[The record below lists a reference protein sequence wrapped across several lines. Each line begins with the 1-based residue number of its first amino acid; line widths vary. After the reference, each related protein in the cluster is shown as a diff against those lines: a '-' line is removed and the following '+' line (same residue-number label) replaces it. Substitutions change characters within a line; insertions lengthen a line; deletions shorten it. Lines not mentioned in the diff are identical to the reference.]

1 MMMRRWARASAVVA
15 VALVAVSCSGSD
27 TGETTVSVADP
38 PQISRWVTLGG
49 IEVPIGT
56 TDGPGNGEWEPFAGF
71 SHTPQGA
78 ALAAITQS
86 VQLATASD
94 RTWPT
99 ILSGVAAPGEGRD
112 LYAAH
117 RGLVEISGTD
127 PEMVPTIVGY
137 TIGDYSD
144 TTATVQIVQRFSDD
158 SLASSTTQVVWIDG
172 DWRLNLPSDDTATIT
187 ALDVLPS
194 ELVNLEETRK

>member
-1 MMMRRWARASAVVA
+1 MRRRWARAAAVA
-15 VALVAVSCSGSD
+15 VALVAVSCGGS
-27 TGETTVSVADP
+27 ETTETAGSITDP
-38 PQISRWVTLGG
+38 PQIARWVTVGG

-56 TDGPGNGEWEPFAGF
+56 TDGPRGGEWEPFAGF

-94 RTWPT
+94 RTWPQV
-99 ILSGVAAPGEGRD
+99 LAGVAAPGEGRD

-117 RGLVEISGTD
+117 RALVEMSGTD

-137 TIGDYSD
+137 TIADYSD
-144 TTATVQIVQRFSDD
+144 TAATVGVVQRFSDN
-158 SLASSTTQVVWIDG
+158 SLASATTQVVWIDD
-172 DWRLNLPSDDTATIT
+172 DWRLNLPSETAATIT
-187 ALDVLPS
+187 ALDGVPS
-194 ELVNLEETRK
+194 ELVDLEETRK

>member
-1 MMMRRWARASAVVA
+1 MMRRWARATVVA
-15 VALVAVSCSGSD
+15 VALTATSCAGTHTPGSELSI
-27 TGETTVSVADP
+27 TDP
-38 PQISRWVTLGG
+38 PQINRWITLGG

-56 TDGPGNGEWEPFAGF
+56 TDGPSNGEWEPFAGF

-94 RTWPT
+94 RNWPQ
-99 ILSGVAAPGEGRD
+99 ILAGVAAPGDGRD

-137 TIGDYSD
+137 TIDDYSD
-144 TTATVQIVQRFSDD
+144 DAATVGVVQRFSDD
-158 SLASSTTQVVWIDG
+158 SLASSTTQVVWVDD
-172 DWRLNLPSDDTATIT
+172 DWRLNLPSDETAAAIT
-187 ALDVLPS
+187 ALDGLPS
-194 ELVNLEETRK
+194 ELVDLEETRK

>member
-1 MMMRRWARASAVVA
+1 MMRRWAQAAVVA
-15 VALVAVSCSGSD
+15 VALVATSCGGSD
-27 TGETTVSVADP
+27 TPEAAVSITDP
-38 PQISRWVTLGG
+38 PQISRWVSLSG

-56 TDGPGNGEWEPFAGF
+56 HDGPRGGEWEPFAGF

-94 RTWPT
+94 RNWPQ
-99 ILSGVAAPGEGRD
+99 ILSGVAAPGEARD

-127 PEMVPTIVGY
+127 PDMVPTIVGY
-137 TIGDYSD
+137 TIADYSD
-144 TTATVQIVQRFSDD
+144 TAATVDVVQRFSDD

-172 DWRLNLPSDDTATIT
+172 DWRLNLPISDAATIT
-187 ALDVLPS
+187 ALDALPS
-194 ELVNLEETRK
+194 DLVDLEETRK

>member
-1 MMMRRWARASAVVA
+1 MRRRWGRAAVVA
-15 VALVAVSCSGSD
+15 VALVAVSCGGTD
-27 TGETTVSVADP
+27 TGESPVSLTEP
-38 PQISRWVTLGG
+38 PQISRWVTVGG

-56 TDGPGNGEWEPFAGF
+56 TDGPRGGEWEPFAGF

-94 RTWPT
+94 RTWSR

-117 RGLVEISGTD
+117 RALVEFSGTD

-137 TIGDYSD
+137 TLGDYTD
-144 TTATVQIVQRFSDD
+144 TAATVDVVQRFSDD
-158 SLASSTTQVVWIDG
+158 SLASATTQVVWIDG
-172 DWRLNLPSDDTATIT
+172 DWQLNLPSDGETATIT
-187 ALDVLPS
+187 ALDGVPS
-194 ELVNLEETRK
+194 GLVDLEETRK

>member
-1 MMMRRWARASAVVA
+1 MMRRGARAAVVA
-15 VALVAVSCSGSD
+15 VALVATSCGGSD
-27 TGETTVSVADP
+27 TGESPVSLTDP
-38 PQISRWVTLGG
+38 PQITRWVTVGG

-56 TDGPGNGEWEPFAGF
+56 TDGPRGGEWEPFAGF

-99 ILSGVAAPGEGRD
+99 ILAGVAAPGEGRD

-117 RGLVEISGTD
+117 RALVEFSGTD

-144 TTATVQIVQRFSDD
+144 TAATVDVVQRFSDD
-158 SLASSTTQVVWIDG
+158 SLASATTQVVWIDG
-172 DWRLNLPSDDTATIT
+172 DWRLHLPSETAATIT
-187 ALDVLPS
+187 ALDGVPS
-194 ELVNLEETRK
+194 ELVDLEETRK

>member
-1 MMMRRWARASAVVA
+1 MMRRWARATVVA
-15 VALVAVSCSGSD
+15 VALVATSCAGTHTPGSELSI
-27 TGETTVSVADP
+27 TDP
-38 PQISRWVTLGG
+38 PQISRWITLGG

-56 TDGPGNGEWEPFAGF
+56 TDGPSNGEWEPFAGF

-86 VQLATASD
+86 VQLSTASD
-94 RTWPT
+94 RTWPQV
-99 ILSGVAAPGEGRD
+99 LAGVAAPGDGRD

-137 TIGDYSD
+137 TITDYSD
-144 TTATVQIVQRFSDD
+144 EAATVGVVQRFSDD
-158 SLASSTTQVVWIDG
+158 SLASSITQVVWVDD
-172 DWRLNLPSDDTATIT
+172 DWRLNLSSETAATIT
-187 ALDVLPS
+187 ALDEVPS
-194 ELVNLEETRK
+194 ELVDLEETRK

>member
-1 MMMRRWARASAVVA
+1 MMRRWARATVVA
-15 VALVAVSCSGSD
+15 VALVATSCGGSH
-27 TGETTVSVADP
+27 TPESELSITDP
-38 PQISRWVTLGG
+38 PQINRWITVGG

-56 TDGPGNGEWEPFAGF
+56 TDGPSNGEWEPFAGF

-86 VQLATASD
+86 VQLSTASD
-94 RTWPT
+94 RTWPQV
-99 ILSGVAAPGEGRD
+99 LAGVAAPGEGRD

-137 TIGDYSD
+137 TITDYSD
-144 TTATVQIVQRFSDD
+144 EAATVDVVQRFSDD
-158 SLASSTTQVVWIDG
+158 SLASSTTQVVWIDD
-172 DWRLNLPSDDTATIT
+172 DWRLHLPSDDTTATIT
-187 ALDVLPS
+187 ALDAVPS
-194 ELVNLEETRK
+194 ELVDLEETRK

>member
-1 MMMRRWARASAVVA
+1 MVVA
-15 VALVAVSCSGSD
+15 VALVAVSCGGSD
-27 TGETTVSVADP
+27 TGESPVSLTEP
-38 PQISRWVTLGG
+38 PQIARWVSVGG

-56 TDGPGNGEWEPFAGF
+56 TDGPRGGEWEPFAGF

-94 RTWPT
+94 RTWPQ

-117 RGLVEISGTD
+117 RALVEMSGTD
-127 PEMVPTIVGY
+127 PEMVPTVVGY

-144 TTATVQIVQRFSDD
+144 TAVTVDVVQRFSDD
-158 SLASSTTQVVWIDG
+158 SLASTTTQVVWIDG

-187 ALDVLPS
+187 ALDALPS
-194 ELVNLEETRK
+194 ELVDLEETK

>member
-1 MMMRRWARASAVVA
+1 MMRRWARAALVA
-15 VALVAVSCSGSD
+15 VALVATSCGGSH
-27 TGETTVSVADP
+27 TPESELSITDP
-38 PQISRWVTLGG
+38 PQINRWITVGG

-56 TDGPGNGEWEPFAGF
+56 TDGPSNGEWAPFAGF

-94 RTWPT
+94 RAWPQV
-99 ILSGVAAPGEGRD
+99 LAGVAAPGEGRD

-117 RGLVEISGTD
+117 RALVEFSGTD

-137 TIGDYSD
+137 TIADYSD
-144 TTATVQIVQRFSDD
+144 TAATVDVVQRFSDN
-158 SLASSTTQVVWIDG
+158 SLASSTTQVVRIDD
-172 DWRLNLPSDDTATIT
+172 DWQLNLPNDDTATIT
-187 ALDVLPS
+187 ALDALPS
-194 ELVNLEETRK
+194 ELVDLEETRK

>member
-1 MMMRRWARASAVVA
+1 MMRRWARATVVA
-15 VALVAVSCSGSD
+15 VALVATSCGGSH
-27 TGETTVSVADP
+27 TPGSELSITDP
-38 PQISRWVTLGG
+38 PQISRWITLGG

-56 TDGPGNGEWEPFAGF
+56 TDGPSNGEWEPFAGF

-86 VQLATASD
+86 VQLSTASD
-94 RTWPT
+94 RTWPQV
-99 ILSGVAAPGEGRD
+99 LAGVAAPGDGRD

-137 TIGDYSD
+137 TITDYSD
-144 TTATVQIVQRFSDD
+144 EAATVGVVQRFSDD
-158 SLASSTTQVVWIDG
+158 SLASSITQVVWVDD
-172 DWRLNLPSDDTATIT
+172 DWRLNLSSETAATIT
-187 ALDVLPS
+187 ALDEVPS
-194 ELVNLEETRK
+194 ELVDLEETRK

>member
-1 MMMRRWARASAVVA
+1 MMRRWARAVVVA
-15 VALVAVSCSGSD
+15 VALVAVSCGDS
-27 TGETTVSVADP
+27 ETTETAVSITEP
-38 PQISRWVTLGG
+38 PQITRWVTVGG

-56 TDGPGNGEWEPFAGF
+56 TDGPRGGEWEPFAGF

-94 RTWPT
+94 RTWPQ

-117 RGLVEISGTD
+117 RGLVEFSGTD

-137 TIGDYSD
+137 TVADYSD
-144 TTATVQIVQRFSDD
+144 TAATVDVVQRFSDD
-158 SLASSTTQVVWIDG
+158 SLASATTQVVWIDG
-172 DWRLNLPSDDTATIT
+172 DWRLNLPSDTAATIT
-187 ALDVLPS
+187 ALDGVPS
-194 ELVNLEETRK
+194 ELVNLEEPRK

>member
-1 MMMRRWARASAVVA
+1 MRRRWARAAVVA
-15 VALVAVSCSGSD
+15 VALVATSCGGSD
-27 TGETTVSVADP
+27 TGESPVSLTEP
-38 PQISRWVTLGG
+38 PQIARWVTVGG

-56 TDGPGNGEWEPFAGF
+56 TDGPRGGEWEPFAGF

-86 VQLATASD
+86 VQLATAPD
-94 RTWPT
+94 RTWPQ

-117 RGLVEISGTD
+117 RALVEFSGTD

-137 TIGDYSD
+137 MIADYRD
-144 TTATVQIVQRFSDD
+144 TAATVDVVQRFSDD
-158 SLASSTTQVVWIDG
+158 SLASATTQVVWIDG
-172 DWRLNLPSDDTATIT
+172 DWRLNLPSDTAATIT
-187 ALDVLPS
+187 ALDGVPS
-194 ELVNLEETRK
+194 ELVDLEETRK

>member
-1 MMMRRWARASAVVA
+1 MRRRWARTAVVA
-15 VALVAVSCSGSD
+15 VALVATSCGGSD
-27 TGETTVSVADP
+27 TGESPVSLTDP
-38 PQISRWVTLGG
+38 PQIARWVTVGG

-56 TDGPGNGEWEPFAGF
+56 TDGPRGGEWEPFAGF

-117 RGLVEISGTD
+117 RSLVEMSGTD

-137 TIGDYSD
+137 TVVDYSD
-144 TTATVQIVQRFSDD
+144 TAATVDVVQRFSDD
-158 SLASSTTQVVWIDG
+158 SLASATTQVVWIDS
-172 DWRLNLPSDDTATIT
+172 DWRLHLPSDTAATIT
-187 ALDVLPS
+187 ALDGVPS
-194 ELVNLEETRK
+194 ELVDLEETRK

>member
-1 MMMRRWARASAVVA
+1 MRRWARATVVA
-15 VALVAVSCSGSD
+15 VALVATSCAGTHTPGSELSI
-27 TGETTVSVADP
+27 TDP
-38 PQISRWVTLGG
+38 PQISRWITLGG

-56 TDGPGNGEWEPFAGF
+56 TDGPSNGEWEPFAGF

-86 VQLATASD
+86 VQLSTASD
-94 RTWPT
+94 RTWPQV
-99 ILSGVAAPGEGRD
+99 LAGVAAPGDGRD

-137 TIGDYSD
+137 TITDYSD
-144 TTATVQIVQRFSDD
+144 EAATVGVVQRFSDD
-158 SLASSTTQVVWIDG
+158 SLASSITQVVWVDD
-172 DWRLNLPSDDTATIT
+172 DWRLNLSSETAATIT
-187 ALDVLPS
+187 ALDEVPS
-194 ELVNLEETRK
+194 ELVDLEETRK

>member
-1 MMMRRWARASAVVA
+1 MKRRWARAAVVA
-15 VALVAVSCSGSD
+15 VALVATSCGGSN
-27 TGETTVSVADP
+27 TPESELSITDP
-38 PQISRWVTLGG
+38 PQINRWITVGG

-56 TDGPGNGEWEPFAGF
+56 TDGPSNGEWEPFAGF

-94 RTWPT
+94 RTWPQ
-99 ILSGVAAPGEGRD
+99 ILAGVAAPGDGRD

-137 TIGDYSD
+137 TIDDYSD
-144 TTATVQIVQRFSDD
+144 TAATVGVVQRFSDD
-158 SLASSTTQVVWIDG
+158 SLASSTTQVVWIDD
-172 DWRLNLPSDDTATIT
+172 DWRLNLPSDDTTATIT
-187 ALDVLPS
+187 ALDAVPS
-194 ELVNLEETRK
+194 ELVDLEETRK

>member
-1 MMMRRWARASAVVA
+1 MRRRWARAAVVA
-15 VALVAVSCSGSD
+15 VALMAVSCGD
-27 TGETTVSVADP
+27 PETTETAVSLTEP
-38 PQISRWVTLGG
+38 PQIARWVTVGG

-56 TDGPGNGEWEPFAGF
+56 SDGPSNGEWEPFAGF
-71 SHTPQGA
+71 SRTPQGA

-86 VQLATASD
+86 VQLATAPD
-94 RTWPT
+94 RTWPQ

-117 RGLVEISGTD
+117 RALVEFSGTD

-144 TTATVQIVQRFSDD
+144 TAATVDVIQRFSDD
-158 SLASSTTQVVWIDG
+158 SLAASTTRVVWIDG
-172 DWRLNLPSDDTATIT
+172 DWRLNLPSNDTAATIT
-187 ALDVLPS
+187 ALDGVPS
-194 ELVNLEETRK
+194 ELVDLEGTRK

>member
-1 MMMRRWARASAVVA
+1 MVVA
-15 VALVAVSCSGSD
+15 VALVAVSCAGSD
-27 TGETTVSVADP
+27 TGETTVSLTDP
-38 PQISRWVTLGG
+38 PQISRWVTVGG

-56 TDGPGNGEWEPFAGF
+56 TDGPSNGEWEPFAGF

-94 RTWPT
+94 RTWPQV
-99 ILSGVAAPGEGRD
+99 LSGVAAPGQGRD

-117 RGLVEISGTD
+117 RALVEFSGTD

-137 TIGDYSD
+137 TVADYSD
-144 TTATVQIVQRFSDD
+144 TAVTVAVVQRFSDD
-158 SLASSTTQVVWIDG
+158 SLASATTRVVWLDG
-172 DWRLNLPSDDTATIT
+172 DWRLHLPSDDTATLT
-187 ALDVLPS
+187 ALDALPP
-194 ELVNLEETRK
+194 ELVDLEETRK

>member
-1 MMMRRWARASAVVA
+1 MRRRWARAAVVA
-15 VALVAVSCSGSD
+15 VALVATSCGGSH
-27 TGETTVSVADP
+27 TPESELSITDP
-38 PQISRWVTLGG
+38 PQINRWITVGG

-56 TDGPGNGEWEPFAGF
+56 TDGPRGGEWEPFAGF

-94 RTWPT
+94 RTWPQV
-99 ILSGVAAPGEGRD
+99 LAGVAAPGEGRD

-117 RGLVEISGTD
+117 RALVEMSGTD

-137 TIGDYSD
+137 TIADYSD
-144 TTATVQIVQRFSDD
+144 TAATVGVVQRFSDN
-158 SLASSTTQVVWIDG
+158 SLASATTQVVWIDD
-172 DWRLNLPSDDTATIT
+172 DWRLNLPSETAATIT
-187 ALDVLPS
+187 ALDGVPS
-194 ELVNLEETRK
+194 ELVDLEETRK

>member
-1 MMMRRWARASAVVA
+1 MMRRWARAAVVA
-15 VALVAVSCSGSD
+15 VALVATGCGGSNPPESELSI
-27 TGETTVSVADP
+27 TDP
-38 PQISRWVTLGG
+38 PQINRWITVGG

-56 TDGPGNGEWEPFAGF
+56 TDGPSNGEWEPFAGF

-86 VQLATASD
+86 VQLSTASD
-94 RTWPT
+94 RTWPQ
-99 ILSGVAAPGEGRD
+99 ILAGVAAPGEGRD

-137 TIGDYSD
+137 TIADYSD
-144 TTATVQIVQRFSDD
+144 TAATVDVVQRFSDD
-158 SLASSTTQVVWIDG
+158 SLASSTTEVVWIDD
-172 DWRLNLPSDDTATIT
+172 DWRLNLPSETAATIT
-187 ALDVLPS
+187 ALDAVPS
-194 ELVNLEETRK
+194 ELVDLEETRK

>member
-1 MMMRRWARASAVVA
+1 MMRRWARAAMVA
-15 VALVAVSCSGSD
+15 VALVATSCAGTHTPD
-27 TGETTVSVADP
+27 TELSITDP
-38 PQISRWVTLGG
+38 PQINRWITVGG

-56 TDGPGNGEWEPFAGF
+56 TDGPSNGEWEPFAGF

-86 VQLATASD
+86 VQLSTASD
-94 RTWPT
+94 RTWPQ
-99 ILSGVAAPGEGRD
+99 ILAGVAAPGEGRD

-117 RGLVEISGTD
+117 RALVEISGTD

-137 TIGDYSD
+137 TIDDYSD
-144 TTATVQIVQRFSDD
+144 TAATVSVVQRFSDD
-158 SLASSTTQVVWIDG
+158 SLASSTTQVVWVDD
-172 DWRLNLPSDDTATIT
+172 DWRLNLPSETAATIT
-187 ALDVLPS
+187 ALDEVPS

>member
-1 MMMRRWARASAVVA
+1 MMRRWARAAVVA
-15 VALVAVSCSGSD
+15 VALTAVSCGGS
-27 TGETTVSVADP
+27 ETTKTTASITDP
-38 PQISRWVTLGG
+38 PQINRWVTVGG

-56 TDGPGNGEWEPFAGF
+56 TDGPRGGEWEPFAGF

-86 VQLATASD
+86 VQLSTASD
-94 RTWPT
+94 RNWPT
-99 ILSGVAAPGEGRD
+99 ILAGVAAPGEGRD

-137 TIGDYSD
+137 TIADYSD
-144 TTATVQIVQRFSDD
+144 TAATVGVVQRFSDD
-158 SLASSTTQVVWIDG
+158 SLASSTTEVVWIDD
-172 DWRLNLPSDDTATIT
+172 DWRLHLPSDDTAAIT
-187 ALDVLPS
+187 ALDGLPP
-194 ELVNLEETRK
+194 ELVDLEETRK

>member
-1 MMMRRWARASAVVA
+1 MRRRWARTAVVA
-15 VALVAVSCSGSD
+15 VALVATSCGGSH
-27 TGETTVSVADP
+27 TPESELSITDP
-38 PQISRWVTLGG
+38 PQINRWITVGG

-56 TDGPGNGEWEPFAGF
+56 TDGPRGGEWEPFAGF

-94 RTWPT
+94 RTWPQV
-99 ILSGVAAPGEGRD
+99 LAGVAAPGAGRD

-117 RGLVEISGTD
+117 RALVEMSGTD

-137 TIGDYSD
+137 TIADYSD
-144 TTATVQIVQRFSDD
+144 TAATVGVVQRFSDD
-158 SLASSTTQVVWIDG
+158 SLASSATQVVWIDD
-172 DWRLNLPSDDTATIT
+172 DWRLNLPSDTAATIT
-187 ALDVLPS
+187 ALDGLPS
-194 ELVNLEETRK
+194 ELVDLKETRK

>member
-1 MMMRRWARASAVVA
+1 MRRRRWARAVVVA
-15 VALVAVSCSGSD
+15 VALIAVSCGESE
-27 TGETTVSVADP
+27 TTETTVSITDP
-38 PQISRWVTLGG
+38 PQITRWVTVGG

-56 TDGPGNGEWEPFAGF
+56 SDGPSNGEWEPFAGF
-71 SHTPQGA
+71 SPTPQGA

-117 RGLVEISGTD
+117 RALVEFSGTD

-137 TIGDYSD
+137 TITDYSD
-144 TTATVQIVQRFSDD
+144 TSATVAVVQRFSDD

-172 DWRLNLPSDDTATIT
+172 DWRLHLPSDTAATIT
-187 ALDVLPS
+187 ALDGVPS
-194 ELVNLEETRK
+194 ELVDLEETRK

>member
-1 MMMRRWARASAVVA
+1 MVA
-15 VALVAVSCSGSD
+15 VALVATSCAGTHTPD
-27 TGETTVSVADP
+27 TELSITDP
-38 PQISRWVTLGG
+38 PQINRWITVGG

-56 TDGPGNGEWEPFAGF
+56 TDGPSNGEWEPFAGF

-86 VQLATASD
+86 VQLSTASD
-94 RTWPT
+94 RTWPQ
-99 ILSGVAAPGEGRD
+99 ILAGVAAPGEGRD

-117 RGLVEISGTD
+117 RALVEISGTD

-137 TIGDYSD
+137 TIDDYSD
-144 TTATVQIVQRFSDD
+144 TAATVSVVQRFSDD
-158 SLASSTTQVVWIDG
+158 SLASSTTQVVWVDD
-172 DWRLNLPSDDTATIT
+172 DWRLNLPSETAATIT
-187 ALDVLPS
+187 ALDEVPS

>member
-1 MMMRRWARASAVVA
+1 MMRRWARATVVA
-15 VALVAVSCSGSD
+15 VALVATSCGGSH
-27 TGETTVSVADP
+27 TPESELSITDP
-38 PQISRWVTLGG
+38 PQINRWITVGG

-56 TDGPGNGEWEPFAGF
+56 TDGPSNGEWEPFAGF

-94 RTWPT
+94 RTWPQV
-99 ILSGVAAPGEGRD
+99 LAGVAAPGDGRD

-137 TIGDYSD
+137 TITDYSD
-144 TTATVQIVQRFSDD
+144 TAATVGVVQRFSDD
-158 SLASSTTQVVWIDG
+158 SLASSITQVVWVDD
-172 DWRLNLPSDDTATIT
+172 DWRLNLSSETAATIT
-187 ALDVLPS
+187 ALDEVPS
-194 ELVNLEETRK
+194 ELVDLEETRK